1 MRILFCIIL
10 LMTLSACIRKE
21 KRTVA
26 HFESIEIT
34 YDNGWTG
41 GLTVH
46 IDSLGIIH
54 KCKYRIIS
62 KIDSSICYVDTLNA
76 KLIDTLNIKID
87 QIKTETIDSIYDGHC
102 EDCGG
107 FIVKIKYDNKTI
119 RSMIIGSNKFDNT
132 ISNFSKY
139 VMGFKIDKNIV
150 DSCFIFETTKY
161 LIPPQFD
168 PAIKFTPP
176 TNE

>member
-1 MRILFCIIL
+1 MI
-10 LMTLSACIRKE
+10 LSACTRKE
-21 KRTVA
+21 KQTIA

-34 YDNGWTG
+34 LNNGWTG

-54 KCKYRIIS
+54 KCKYHIIS
-62 KIDSSICYVDTLNA
+62 KIDSSICCFDTLNA
-76 KLIDTLNIKID
+76 NLIDTLNFKID
-87 QIKTETIDSIYDGHC
+87 QIKTETIDSIYDGNC

-107 FIVKIKYDNKTI
+107 FIVKIKYDKKTI
-119 RSMIIGSNKFDNT
+119 RSMIIGLNKFDNT

-139 VMGFKIDKNIV
+139 VTRIKIDKNLV
-150 DSCFIFETTKY
+150 DSCLIFETTKY
-161 LIPPQFD
+161 LIPPPMD
-168 PAIKFTPP
+168 PKIKFLPP